1 VKLDLGDRVWAELV
15 ASHPAATPFHDPEW
29 ATVLSQTYGLSGFA
43 IVVLGPDG
51 RAVAG
56 APWLEVR
63 TLAGRRRW
71 VSLPFTD
78 ACEPLARS
86 PADLQALLGALGDAD
101 RELGAP
107 RLAIRARVDAPGWRV
122 AADAVIHR
130 LELDRDASA
139 LRSRFSKS
147 QVLRNIARAEREG
160 VRVRRAANRRDLETF
175 YALHART
182 RRRQGVPVQPRRFL
196 TTLWER
202 MIEPGRG
209 CILLAECGGVA
220 VAGALFLDGPT
231 TTIYKF
237 GASDP
242 PARPRR
248 ANHLLFWTAIHDSAE
263 RGVRWF
269 DFGRTDLENT
279 GLRAF
284 KAGWGAVEQPL
295 CVSVLPVGAAR
306 GHASLSARVM
316 GPPIRRGPAWVG
328 RAVGAAFYAR
338 AGSR

>member
-1 VKLDLGDRVWAELV
+1 VRLDLQDRRWREFV

-29 ATVLSQTYGLSGFA
+29 ATVLSQTYGLPGFA
-43 IVVLGPDG
+43 TVVLDPGG
-51 RAVAG
+51 RVIAG

-63 TLAGRRRW
+63 TLTGRRRW

-78 ACEPLARS
+78 ACEPLAGS
-86 PADLQALLGALGDAD
+86 PAGMHALLAGLGDAD

-107 RLAIRARVDAPGWRV
+107 QLEVRARVDVPGWRLT
-122 AADAVIHR
+122 ADAVIHR
-130 LELDRDASA
+130 LELEPDAGA

-147 QVLRNIARAEREG
+147 QVNRNIARAQREG
-160 VRVRRAANRRDLETF
+160 VRVRRATNRRDLETF

-182 RRRQGVPVQPRRFL
+182 RRRQGVPVQPLRFL
-196 TTLWER
+196 VTLWER
-202 MIEPGRG
+202 IVEPGRG
-209 CILLAECGGVA
+209 SILLADCGGSA
-220 VAGALFLDGPT
+220 LAGALFLHGTT

-242 PARPRR
+242 PARPLR
-248 ANHLLFWTAIHDSAE
+248 ANHLLFWTAILESAE
-263 RGVRWF
+263 RGARWF
-269 DFGRTDLENT
+269 DFGRTDLENA

-284 KAGWGAVEQPL
+284 KAGWGAEEQPL

-306 GHASLSARVM
+306 GHVRLSSRLI

-328 RAVGAAFYAR
+328 RAAGAAFYAR

>member
-1 VKLDLGDRVWAELV
+1 MRIDVGDPRWAAFV
-15 ASHPAATPFHDPEW
+15 SSHPEATPFHDPQW
-29 ATVLSQTYGLSGFA
+29 STVLSQTYGLPAFA
-43 IVVLGPDG
+43 IVVLDPDG
-51 RAVAG
+51 RVLAG

-63 TLAGRRRW
+63 TLTGRRRW

-78 ACEPLARS
+78 ACEPLAGS
-86 PADLQALLGALGDAD
+86 PVAMSSLLAVLADAD

-107 RLAIRARVDAPGWRV
+107 QLEIRARVDSPGWRI

-130 LELDRDASA
+130 LELERDLAA
-139 LRSRFSKS
+139 LRARFSKS
-147 QVLRNIARAEREG
+147 QVQRNLARAEREG
-160 VRVRRAANRRDLETF
+160 VRVHRAASWRDLDAF

-196 TTLWER
+196 ATLWER
-202 MIEPGRG
+202 MIEPGNG
-209 CILLAECGGVA
+209 SILLANCGGST
-220 VAGALFLDGPT
+220 VAGALFLHGRT

-242 PARPRR
+242 PARRLR
-248 ANHLLFWTAIHDSAE
+248 ANHLLFWTAICESAE
-263 RGVRWF
+263 LGVRWF

-284 KAGWGAVEQPL
+284 KAGWDAQEQPL
-295 CVSVLPVGAAR
+295 CVAVLPVGAAR
-306 GHASLSARVM
+306 GHASLSSRLI